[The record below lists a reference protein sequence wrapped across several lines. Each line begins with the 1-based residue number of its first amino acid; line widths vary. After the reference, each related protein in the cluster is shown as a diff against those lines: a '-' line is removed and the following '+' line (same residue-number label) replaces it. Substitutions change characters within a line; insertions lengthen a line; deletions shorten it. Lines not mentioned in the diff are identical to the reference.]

1 MSSHTTADV
10 VILHENDEWL
20 PPFRDALTAANIAFD
35 EWHLASGSVD
45 LSSVPPDA
53 IYYCRM
59 SASAHTRGHLHAPAL
74 AQAILNWLEQHGR
87 EVLNGSRALYFET
100 SKIAQYTALEAAGI
114 ATPATVATVGGQA
127 LVEAAERFNRWP
139 VIVKPNRG
147 GKGLGIQRFED
158 LAGVKAFATDPA
170 SLSDSVD
177 GVWLLQELF
186 ETSDGTIT
194 RAEFIDGRF
203 HYAVKVATGGS
214 FELCPAE
221 ACDIDERPRFAV
233 TNDVSDSLI
242 AGFEAFL
249 ADNDIAIAGI
259 EFARTVDD
267 RVLTYDINT
276 NTNYN
281 PAAELAAGVESGP
294 ARLATALAD
303 RLSCRAPKLAAAE

>member
-1 MSSHTTADV
+1 
-10 VILHENDEWL
+10 
-20 PPFRDALTAANIAFD
+20 
-35 EWHLASGSVD
+35 
-45 LSSVPPDA
+45 
-53 IYYCRM
+53 
-59 SASAHTRGHLHAPAL
+59 
-74 AQAILNWLEQHGR
+74 
-87 EVLNGSRALYFET
+87 
-100 SKIAQYTALEAAGI
+100 
-114 ATPATVATVGGQA
+114 
-127 LVEAAERFNRWP
+127 
-139 VIVKPNRG
+139 
-147 GKGLGIQRFED
+147 